1 MVGEGVDTKQPFQK
15 AKEEKKNQMVQEK
28 YLEDLC

>member
-15 AKEEKKNQMVQEK
+15 AKEKKKKPNGAGK
-28 YLEDLC
+28 IS